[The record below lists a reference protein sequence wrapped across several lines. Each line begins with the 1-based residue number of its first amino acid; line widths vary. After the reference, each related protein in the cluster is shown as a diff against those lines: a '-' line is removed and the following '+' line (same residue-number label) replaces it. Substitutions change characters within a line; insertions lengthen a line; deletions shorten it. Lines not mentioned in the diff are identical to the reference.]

1 MKTYSYKLF
10 EYYSHKIFKHKIFS
24 NAICNDNIPSSSVS
38 IPFAKEEKN
47 GNFQNRDLFFL
58 PSLGIYLEKE
68 TFTSLLFKG
77 KEAKNEKYKVMK
89 EHYDKISGFNFSCLQ
104 TMYVHIYILY
114 E

>member
-1 MKTYSYKLF
+1 M
-10 EYYSHKIFKHKIFS
+10 
-24 NAICNDNIPSSSVS
+24 
-38 IPFAKEEKN
+38 
-47 GNFQNRDLFFL
+47 

-89 EHYDKISGFNFSCLQ
+89 ENHDKISGFNFSCLQ

-114 E
+114 ELRNSKKKLNNKFKKRRKRRRMNEFSFLT